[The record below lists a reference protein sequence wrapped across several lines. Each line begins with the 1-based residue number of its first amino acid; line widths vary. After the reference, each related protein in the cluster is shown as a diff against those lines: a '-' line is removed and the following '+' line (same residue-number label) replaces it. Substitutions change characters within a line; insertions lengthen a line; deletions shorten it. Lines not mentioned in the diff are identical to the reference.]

1 MRTST
6 KPGPIFVI
14 VRTSVSNI
22 PERWILMV
30 FTAWKTSTTCS
41 AFTLSSTVYSV
52 QNAPVRPRPS
62 LGRGGGEER
71 RKEGGG
77 RRKEGGGEGE
87 KREERRGRRR
97 EEGK

>member
-1 MRTST
+1 MRTNT
-6 KPGPIFVI
+6 GPIFVI
-14 VRTSVSNI
+14 VCTSVSNI

-62 LGRGGGEER
+62 LGRGGEE
-71 RKEGGG
+71 EGG
-77 RRKEGGGEGE
+77 RRKEEGEEGE
-87 KREERRGRRR
+87 KRKEERRGKV
-97 EEGK
+97 ELTTQY